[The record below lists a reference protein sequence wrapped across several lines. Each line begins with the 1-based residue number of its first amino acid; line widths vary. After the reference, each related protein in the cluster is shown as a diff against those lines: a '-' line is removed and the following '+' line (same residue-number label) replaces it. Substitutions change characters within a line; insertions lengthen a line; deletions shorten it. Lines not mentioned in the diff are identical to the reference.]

1 MKKAKLVWVVGLAL
15 AACLAGT
22 VSALETGGP
31 APDFRLADLTGKQVA
46 LSDYKGKVVVLDFWA
61 SWCGPCR
68 EELPVL
74 ERLNKSYAGQGLV
87 VLGVNID
94 NQASAAKDFL
104 KKLPVTF
111 PVVHDAEKQVAKQFA
126 PPTMPSS
133 YIIDRSGKLRHV
145 HAGYKASDAAKIE
158 TEIKELLK

>member
-1 MKKAKLVWVVGLAL
+1 M
-15 AACLAGT
+15 
-22 VSALETGGP
+22 VSGSGPRDSPNIQGGGA
-31 APDFRLADLTGKQVA
+31 APDFRLADLSGKQVG
-46 LSDYKGKVVVLDFWA
+46 LSDYKGKVVVVDFWA

-74 ERLNKSYAGQGLV
+74 ERLNKTYAEQGLV

-111 PVVHDAEKQVAKQFA
+111 TVVHDSEKQVAKQFA

-133 YIIDRSGKLRHV
+133 YIIDRSGKVRHV

-158 TEIKELLK
+158 AEIKALLK